1 MFPAFNRPTDARRA
15 SRGMTLTELM
25 VSMVIVSL
33 LAGTLGGLTLG
44 VQQSWRYTSRLA
56 VANQH
61 ARVALE
67 RIRRAVDSA
76 YATATYPG
84 VHVVTTTVGGYT
96 FPDTLIVWK
105 PNGIPANPNGP
116 PKIKECVFF
125 CPDPSDPRQ
134 LLEVTAPTD
143 SRDLPWDQDLGVG
156 AWATDL
162 TALKTASTNKR
173 VVLTNLLR
181 TARLNDSDPQ
191 SARGV
196 VRFERTLRPSTAEWS
211 QYQSASLAWNAM
223 SWPQNLH
230 GKTTGLR
237 QAWVRT
243 ELQFVPDAEASTLDV
258 YGAKTV
264 PYFGSA
270 ALMYQVQQ

>member
-1 MFPAFNRPTDARRA
+1 
-15 SRGMTLTELM
+15 LL
-25 VSMVIVSL
+25 VSLVIVSL

-61 ARVALE
+61 ARVALA
-67 RIRRAVDSA
+67 RMRRAIDAA
-76 YATATYPG
+76 YATATCPG
-84 VHVVTTTVGGYT
+84 VYVVTTTVNGYT

-105 PNGIPANPNGP
+105 PNGTPLNSNGP
-116 PKIKECVFF
+116 PKINECVFF
-125 CPDPSDPRQ
+125 CPDPADPRQ
-134 LLEVTAPTD
+134 LLECTAPSD
-143 SRDLPWDQDLGVG
+143 SRDLPWDQDLGTG
-156 AWATDL
+156 PWATEL
-162 TALKTASTNKR
+162 ATLKTAPSTKR

-181 TARLNDSDPQ
+181 TARVSDNDPN

-196 VRFERTLRPSTAEWS
+196 VRFERTLRPSAAEWS
-211 QYQSASLAWNAM
+211 QFQSSSLTWANM
-223 SWPQNLH
+223 SWPQCLK

-237 QAWVRT
+237 QAWIRT
-243 ELQFVPDAEASTLDV
+243 ELQLVPDAENSTLDV

-270 ALMYQVQQ
+270 SLMYQVQQ